1 MRAAQSD
8 QKAAGYSMHERV
20 KYHENEVKLLAAEV
34 MALQKPFATA
44 RWVANVSSGPV
55 LCGTFCL

>member
-1 MRAAQSD
+1 VRAAQSD

-44 RWVANVSSGPV
+44 R
-55 LCGTFCL
+55 